1 MTSTT
6 QVIMRRWLA
15 RTEGAAF
22 LVTMVVAGCLACT
35 GALVDGAA
43 AVQSVGFGAGVVVMF
58 FALGALIQLWAL
70 RWLESM
76 GFLVMIT
83 GYGLRIGLL
92 SLTASLMVNAAWL
105 PSLKWFAVGIAAST
119 VAWLTGLVVGH
130 VTGRWPVYDLA
141 VMA

>member
-22 LVTMVVAGCLACT
+22 MVTVAVAGGVAIT
-35 GALVDGAA
+35 GALTDGAA
-43 AVQSVGFGAGVVVMF
+43 AARSVGFGAGLVVMF
-58 FALGALIQLWAL
+58 FALGALIQAWAL
-70 RWLESM
+70 RWLETM

-83 GYGLRIGLL
+83 GYGARIGLL
-92 SLTASLMVNAAWL
+92 GLTASLMVNAAWL
-105 PSLKWFAVGIAAST
+105 PNLTWFAIGIVAGT
-119 VAWLTGLVVGH
+119 VAWLAGMVIGH

-141 VMA
+141 VMV